1 MRLKTRLISPWLR
14 RLSQSGNGS
23 RPGSIS
29 EDLKDERKPFEILMV
44 SFVEGEGQKKNLPIV
59 RDAQTHPY
67 PKMNKDTLCIN
78 NVL

>member
-23 RPGSIS
+23 RPGSIG
-29 EDLKDERKPFEILMV
+29 EDLKDERKPFEILML
-44 SFVEGEGQKKNLPIV
+44 SLLKEKAPKKKLPIV

-78 NVL
+78 NVR